1 MQRKSSLS
9 SDSECVLGRNAK
21 NSFEVD
27 LSLLGKP
34 GDQRRTFTKYQ
45 RDDILYQQEGRC
57 ASARCNHKKL
67 DPKVMQF
74 EHKKPW
80 ASGGRTIFQYG
91 RVLCLEC
98 YSSPSIK
105 EKVRKRKQKKSVSFF

>member
-21 NSFEVD
+21 NFFEVD
-27 LSLLGKP
+27 LSPLGKS

-45 RDDILYQQEGRC
+45 KDELLYQQDGRC

-91 RVLCLEC
+91 RVLCSEC
-98 YSSPSIK
+98 YSIPSIK